1 MCKQLPEAEDICLTS
16 YLDVSDVKGA
26 VKYLKT
32 VGFKQISCMSYDDV
46 YKAIRPTC
54 CGYRNEVLT
63 IDRYGEVS
71 IFNQDVLGYS
81 LYTAHCVYAYSLF
94 CELTKKLEKR
104 KRV

>member
-1 MCKQLPEAEDICLTS
+1 MCKQLPQAEDVCLTS
-16 YLDVSDVKGA
+16 YLDASDVKGA

-32 VGFKQISCMSYDDV
+32 VGFKQVAIMSDYDV
-46 YKAIRPTC
+46 YRAIRPTC
-54 CGYRNEVLT
+54 CGYRNEVLK

-71 IFNQDVLGYS
+71 IINQDVLGYS
-81 LYTAHCVYAYSLF
+81 LWTAHCVYSYSLF